1 MLNNKGGLGRG
12 LGSLIPNKINN
23 SGDKDAINSSA
34 PSAQDAGRQ
43 ADRVSAT
50 GGNDANIIET
60 KTKSELDTAKGLRIL
75 EMETDK
81 IKANPYQPRNDF
93 SHDGMEDLIR
103 SIKEHGILQPL
114 VVTKNSD
121 GEYELIAG
129 ERRLRA
135 SKMAELK
142 TVPVIVREA
151 DKQKKLEWA
160 LIENIQRKDL
170 NVIEEAVAYKRL
182 MDEFGLTQ
190 DEVSRK
196 VGKSLA
202 VIANALRLLNLPKII
217 QEALIAGKS
226 DKSAGRTIAGL
237 ENEEEQ
243 VKLFKELIEKGI
255 NVRQLERY
263 VKRKKNIRKGNVE
276 VLDFDVEEKKDMLQ
290 ATLGTKVAIDKKD
303 GRGKIL
309 IDFYSDEELA
319 EIVNRICGREN

>member
-12 LGSLIPNKINN
+12 LGSLIPNKIYNA
-23 SGDKDAINSSA
+23 GDRDMIN
-34 PSAQDAGRQ
+34 
-43 ADRVSAT
+43 RVSANVSAKEAKVENE
-50 GGNDANIIET
+50 G
-60 KTKSELDTAKGLRIL
+60 KTSLDTAKGMHIL
-75 EMETDK
+75 EIEIDK
-81 IKANPYQPRNDF
+81 IKANPYQPRTDF
-93 SHDGMEDLIR
+93 SHDGMEDLIK

-114 VVTKNSD
+114 VVSKNQD
-121 GEYELIAG
+121 GEYELVAG

-135 SKMAELK
+135 SKLAELT

-170 NVIEEAVAYKRL
+170 NGIEEASAYKKL
-182 MDEFGLTQ
+182 MDEFDLTQ
-190 DEVSRK
+190 EDVSRK

-202 VIANALRLLNLPKII
+202 VIANALRLLTLPKII
-217 QEALIAGKS
+217 QEALMEGKI

-237 ENEEEQ
+237 GTEEEQ
-243 VKLFKELIEKGI
+243 IKIFKELIEKGI

-263 VKRKKNIRKGNVE
+263 VRRKRNIRKGKID
-276 VLDFDVEEKKDMLQ
+276 VLDFDLEEKKDMLQ

-303 GRGKIL
+303 GRGKIN

-319 EIVNRICGREN
+319 EIVNKICGRES